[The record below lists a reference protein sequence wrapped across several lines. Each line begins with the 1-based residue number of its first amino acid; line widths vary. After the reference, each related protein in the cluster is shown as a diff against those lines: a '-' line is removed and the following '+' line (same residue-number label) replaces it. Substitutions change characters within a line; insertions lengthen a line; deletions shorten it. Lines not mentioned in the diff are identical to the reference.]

1 MITPL
6 LDEPFDIHG
15 PLPTGTTVLEASA
28 GTGKTWTI
36 AALVTRYVAEGVH
49 TLDEL
54 LVVTFGR
61 AASRELRE
69 RVREQ
74 LVACVE
80 ALDDPDAI
88 PTDPLLATLI
98 AVDPVERV
106 ARARRVRDALAAFD
120 EATIA
125 TIHQFCHQV
134 LRGLGIAGDTDAGAT
149 LVEDVDDLLMEVV
162 DDLYL
167 RGFARQQGP
176 AEFSLADAR
185 RIARTVAG
193 DPSAHLV
200 PTNPK
205 PGSAAARKV
214 GFAHAVRAELARRK
228 RRLGLLTYD
237 DLLSQVADALRD
249 EDGPARQRLRRQWK
263 VVLIDEFQD
272 TDPVQWEVF
281 DRAFRGH
288 AAMVLIGDPKQ
299 AIYAFRGGDVTT
311 YLQAARTA
319 GVRRT
324 LGTNWRSDAPL
335 VESLGHFLSGAALG
349 DPDILVHPVV
359 ASHTE
364 SRLVGAPDP
373 APFRIRLLG
382 TDQVSRS
389 QLTRDDAIRT
399 AAYRERAAQDAAH
412 DIARLLN
419 SAATYDDS
427 GHVRPIEPSDIAVL
441 ASRNDHL
448 ALMQQQLRDVGVPAV
463 LTGAGSVFRTRAAQ
477 SWRTLLEAL
486 DQPHRSPRVRA
497 AALTPFVGKTAAQL
511 DADPEGVTEEV
522 TEKLRRLALVYEHR
536 GIAAVFEIC
545 NIDGLPARVL
555 AEIGGERELTDL
567 RHIAEALHAV
577 SMDRASGLPAL
588 LAWLREQAEQDRPAS
603 GDARARRLDS
613 DAQAVQLLTIHGS
626 KGLEFP
632 VVYLPFVADR
642 WVSEDDNPLFHAPGE
657 PPQRSIY
664 VGRPDKET
672 GALARREDAG
682 ESLRL
687 LYVALTRAKSQVVA
701 WWGPSY
707 NTPDS
712 AIHRMLIDRDP
723 AAPTAAG
730 VVADS
735 RGQRTSEQAAALLQ
749 RWTDVGGPQWEKVT
763 KAGADPVRSAVAA
776 TNLAIRRFTRVIDED
791 WRRTS
796 YSALSRV
803 LETMPTDGVSSEPDA
818 DVKTDE
824 TILEIGLSSGEERA
838 AQADQVVNQA
848 GRVPE
853 ERAAQADRVVGEER
867 AHVSRSDRGPLDG
880 PSPMAELPVGATFG
894 SLVHAVLET
903 ADATASDLTAELT
916 DRVREQ
922 LVLWPVNVDIATLV
936 EALVAVY
943 DTLSGHW
950 PTRSPCARWVET
962 SWQSWTLSCRWA
974 RGTAP
979 SACVWAS
986 WPPYSVGI
994 CRPVIRCSR
1003 MLICSTTRSWVGR
1016 CCVVT
1021 SPGRSMWCC
1030 ASVSATWLL
1039 TTRPT
1044 GSVRPTNPCCSLP
1057 TDPSRSR
1064 PQWGTPT
1071 IHCRHC
1077 CMPRRCTATCA
1088 GGCPTMTRSDTS
1100 VACSTSTCEVWRARN
1115 PLWWTAIR
1123 PVSSPGVHRQR
1134 WSLSCPTC
1142 STEKA
1147 VRDDDR

>member
-1 MITPL
+1 MTPL

-74 LVACVE
+74 LVACAE

-88 PTDPLLATLI
+88 PTDPLLVTLRD
-98 AVDPVERV
+98 VDPAER
-106 ARARRVRDALAAFD
+106 ATRARRVRDALAAFD

-167 RGFARQQGP
+167 RGFARQESRP
-176 AEFSLADAR
+176 EFDLAEAR
-185 RIARTVAG
+185 RIARRVAG
-193 DPSAHLV
+193 DPSAQLV
-200 PTNPK
+200 PLRPEPNTP
-205 PGSAAARKV
+205 AARRV
-214 GFAHAVRAELARRK
+214 GFARAVRGELARRK
-228 RRLGLLTYD
+228 RRLGVLTYD

-249 EDGPARQRLRRQWK
+249 PDGPARERLRRQWK

-288 AAMVLIGDPKQ
+288 ATMVLIGDPKQ

-311 YLQAARTA
+311 YLQAAHTA

-335 VESLGHFLSGAALG
+335 VAALGRFLTGAALG
-349 DPDILVHPVV
+349 DPEILVHPVT

-364 SRLVGAPDP
+364 TRLVGAPEP

-382 TDQVSRS
+382 ADQVARS
-389 QLTRDDAIRT
+389 QLLKDDAIRA

-412 DIARLLN
+412 DIARLLGSN
-419 SAATYDDS
+419 ATYDDS
-427 GHVRPIEPSDIAVL
+427 GHARPIRPSDIAVL

-448 ALMQQQLRDVGVPAV
+448 ALMQQQLREVGVPAV
-463 LTGAGSVFRTRAAQ
+463 LSGAGSVFRTPAARA
-477 SWRTLLEAL
+477 WRILLEAM
-486 DQPHRSPRVRA
+486 DQPHRSARIRA
-497 AALTPFVGKTAAQL
+497 AALTPFIGKTATEL
-511 DADPEGVTEEV
+511 DADSELLTEQVTDRV
-522 TEKLRRLALVYEHR
+522 RWLASVYERR

-577 SMDRASGLPAL
+577 SMERASGLPAL
-588 LAWLREQAEQDRPAS
+588 LAWLQEQAEQDRPAS

-632 VVYLPFVADR
+632 IVYLPFVADR
-642 WVSEDDNPLFHAPGE
+642 WVSDDDNPLFHAPGD
-657 PPQRSIY
+657 PPRRSIY
-664 VGRPDKET
+664 VGQADREAGK
-672 GALARREDAG
+672 LARQEDAG

-701 WWGPSY
+701 WWGPS
-707 NTPDS
+707 NNAPDS

-730 VVADS
+730 AIADS
-735 RGQRTSEQAAALLQ
+735 RGHRSETEAGALLQ
-749 RWTDVGGPQWEKVT
+749 RWSDAGGPQWERVT
-763 KAGADPVRSAVAA
+763 KAGSDPVRSAVAA
-776 TNLAIRRFTRVIDED
+776 TDLTVRRFTRVIDED

-803 LETMPTDGVSSEPDA
+803 LEQLPAADGVSSEPDA
-818 DVKTDE
+818 DVKNDE
-824 TILEIGLSSGEERA
+824 LLLEHADRVAGEER
-838 AQADQVVNQA
+838 
-848 GRVPE
+848 
-853 ERAAQADRVVGEER
+853 DR
-867 AHVSRSDRGPLDG
+867 VSRSAHLDSGLDRE
-880 PSPMAELPVGATFG
+880 SPMATLPVGATFG

-903 ADATASDLTAELT
+903 ADPTATDLAAELT
-916 DRVREQ
+916 TRVHEQ
-922 LVLWPVNVDIATLV
+922 LVRWPVDVDVEVLV
-936 EALVAVY
+936 DALVRVY
-943 DTLSGHW
+943 DTPLG
-950 PTRSPCARWVET
+950 PLAGGV
-962 SWQSWTLSCRWA
+962 TLR
-974 RGTAP
+974 
-979 SACVWAS
+979 
-986 WPPYSVGI
+986 SVGRNKLAELDFELPLGAQDGDERVRLGQLAAI
-994 CRPVIRCSR
+994 LRRHLAAGDPLLPYAELLDNELLGGQVLRGYLTGSIDVVLRVGERYLVADYKTNWLGPADESLLLGAYGPEPLAAAMGHSDYPLQALLYAATLHRYLRWRLPDYDPERHLGGVLYLYLRGMAGADSPV
-1003 MLICSTTRSWVGR
+1003 VEGN
-1016 CCVVT
+1016 
-1021 SPGRSMWCC
+1021 
-1030 ASVSATWLL
+1030 
-1039 TTRPT
+1039 PT
-1044 GSVRPTNPCCSLP
+1044 GVFSWSPPAALVLELSDLL
-1057 TDPSRSR
+1057 D
-1064 PQWGTPT
+1064 GE
-1071 IHCRHC
+1071 
-1077 CMPRRCTATCA
+1077 
-1088 GGCPTMTRSDTS
+1088 GG
-1100 VACSTSTCEVWRARN
+1100 V
-1115 PLWWTAIR
+1115 
-1123 PVSSPGVHRQR
+1123 
-1134 WSLSCPTC
+1134 
-1142 STEKA
+1142 
-1147 VRDDDR
+1147 